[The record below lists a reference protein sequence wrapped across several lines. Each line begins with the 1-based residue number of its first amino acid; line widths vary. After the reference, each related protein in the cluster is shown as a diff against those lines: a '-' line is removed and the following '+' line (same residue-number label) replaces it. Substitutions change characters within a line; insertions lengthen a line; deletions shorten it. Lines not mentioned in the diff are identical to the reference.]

1 MRLVSS
7 TGWSVVLPDDFIQKD
22 NKDSWQAHN
31 PQGSRVVYIASLDVG
46 SSAARPSADQ
56 IAQRAFKD
64 DTGVI
69 DFKSGPVV
77 GRARVSAEEG
87 TWVVNA
93 ISAITGRVATITITL
108 TDEAD
113 VAWALDSWKSIR
125 FDGHQRKQT
134 HRWFRR
140 GAS

>member
-1 MRLVSS
+1 MSP

-31 PQGSRVVYIASLDVG
+31 PQGTRVVYIASLDVG
-46 SSAARPSADQ
+46 SPAARPSADQ

-64 DTGVI
+64 DAGVI
-69 DFKSGPVV
+69 DFQSGPVV
-77 GRARVSAEEG
+77 GRARVSAQDA

-93 ISAITGRVATITITL
+93 ISAITGRVATITITV

-125 FDGHQRKQT
+125 FDGEQRKQT

-140 GAS
+140 GGS

>member
-1 MRLVSS
+1 MRLVSP
-7 TGWSVVLPDDFIQKD
+7 TGWSVELPDDFIQKD
-22 NKDSWQAHN
+22 NTDSWQAHN

-46 SSAARPSADQ
+46 SPEARPSADQ

-64 DTGVI
+64 DAGVI

-77 GRARVSAEEG
+77 GRARVSAQEG

-93 ISAITGRVATITITL
+93 ISAITGRVATITITV
-108 TDEAD
+108 TDED
-113 VAWALDSWKSIR
+113 DIAWAIDSWKSIR
-125 FDGHQRKQT
+125 FESDQRKQT

-140 GAS
+140 GTS